1 MFETTLFIAIGIVL
15 FAMLLVLIRTAID
28 PSWFERI
35 LTLNTLGSLTI
46 LLLVL
51 IAVLKEFYSLI
62 DIALLYVL
70 INFVSTLA
78 ILTFFKDQNL
88 SRSIALDKEKK

>member
-1 MFETTLFIAIGIVL
+1 MFETILFIAIGIVL